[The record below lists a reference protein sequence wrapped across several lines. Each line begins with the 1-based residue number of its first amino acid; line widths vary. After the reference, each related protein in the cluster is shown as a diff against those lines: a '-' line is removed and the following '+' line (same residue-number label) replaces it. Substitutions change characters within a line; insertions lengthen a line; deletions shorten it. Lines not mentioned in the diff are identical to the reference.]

1 MEVGTFGWGDWGDEK
16 EGEGTCFFFC
26 VWFVFFFVEGCA
38 SVRGQRVFWCG
49 AESIPEGDRMCSVV
63 LRILFSWVFGVV
75 GFLGEGCEGWGFWG
89 EGSGTGREE

>member
-1 MEVGTFGWGDWGDEK
+1 MQKGVRGRVFSFVDCLCFGVGQ
-16 EGEGTCFFFC
+16 
-26 VWFVFFFVEGCA
+26 GCA
-38 SVRGQRVFWCG
+38 SVRGQNVFWCG
-49 AESIPEGDRMCSVV
+49 TESIPEGDRMCSVV